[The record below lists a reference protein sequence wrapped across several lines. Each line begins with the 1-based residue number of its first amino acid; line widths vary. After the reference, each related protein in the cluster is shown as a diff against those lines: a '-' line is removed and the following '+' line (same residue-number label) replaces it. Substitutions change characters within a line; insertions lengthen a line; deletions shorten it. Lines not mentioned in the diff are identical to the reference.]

1 MPDLPAIEDI
11 GRLVHDSLFRA
22 MLADP
27 ARANG
32 LIRAHWPRQ
41 LRWLLEG
48 APARPVDSTLIR
60 DDLRQFRTDTL
71 FLVGGEGSRPNALF
85 LPEHKFGAVART
97 PWQLRDYARTV
108 LDGLDL
114 ADSLWL
120 VSMVFDTGGDGGWN
134 VLGAVDET
142 SDNPLEILV
151 QMRRDSAY
159 FARQTRRIR
168 YGNLSCEA
176 VSRAMLG
183 MMGLAG
189 RRPYPRDLLARMW
202 REDVAGRVAG
212 LPLPKLMLT
221 FALATSDLAAEEL
234 LDLALETGLVDRE
247 LEMGVITQP
256 LILDAVERGM
266 AEGRAKGMAEGKAEG
281 MAGLLL
287 HQCRQRFGAIP
298 KDAELRVR
306 SAPLCDLEAWAGSI
320 LQARSLDEVF
330 RNGKS
335 G

>member
-1 MPDLPAIEDI
+1 M
-11 GRLVHDSLFRA
+11 
-22 MLADP
+22 
-27 ARANG
+27 
-32 LIRAHWPRQ
+32 
-41 LRWLLEG
+41 
-48 APARPVDSTLIR
+48 
-60 DDLRQFRTDTL
+60 
-71 FLVGGEGSRPNALF
+71 
-85 LPEHKFGAVART
+85 
-97 PWQLRDYARTV
+97 
-108 LDGLDL
+108 
-114 ADSLWL
+114 
-120 VSMVFDTGGDGGWN
+120 
-134 VLGAVDET
+134 LGAIDET

-159 FARQTRRIR
+159 FARQPRRIR

-176 VSRAMLG
+176 VSRAMLD

-189 RRPYPRDLLARMW
+189 RRPYPRDLLVRMW

-212 LPLPKLMLT
+212 LLLPKLMLT

-234 LDLALETGLVDRE
+234 LDLALETGLVGRE

-266 AEGRAKGMAEGKAEG
+266 ATGRAEG

-320 LQARSLDEVF
+320 LQARSLEEVF